1 MFRRLVAAGAILIGL
16 TAAAAAQ
23 LPMPGI
29 SLGHDDKPKLTPEQ
43 LEQQKARD
51 SAYSAAMKKI
61 PEKKQADPWGN
72 IRDAGS
78 TPPRSKPQ

>member
-1 MFRRLVAAGAILIGL
+1 MLRRLVTAAAILVGL
-16 TAAAAAQ
+16 TAVATAQ

-43 LEQQKARD
+43 LEQQRARD
-51 SAYSAAMKKI
+51 NAYAAAMKKI

-72 IRDAGS
+72 IRDTAPS
-78 TPPRSKPQ
+78 ASRSH